1 MNTQSIIWVSP
12 KAEKL
17 AYKLIG
23 KLQVHRGNKL
33 APALGLPEYYNN
45 YEAVQLWVEEM
56 LATYHQEELDLSKLC
71 SLFLDTIPRHLQG
84 SLD

>member
-1 MNTQSIIWVSP
+1 MNTQLIIWVSP

-23 KLQVHRGNKL
+23 KLQVHRSNKL

-45 YEAVQLWVEEM
+45 Y
-56 LATYHQEELDLSKLC
+56 
-71 SLFLDTIPRHLQG
+71 
-84 SLD
+84 